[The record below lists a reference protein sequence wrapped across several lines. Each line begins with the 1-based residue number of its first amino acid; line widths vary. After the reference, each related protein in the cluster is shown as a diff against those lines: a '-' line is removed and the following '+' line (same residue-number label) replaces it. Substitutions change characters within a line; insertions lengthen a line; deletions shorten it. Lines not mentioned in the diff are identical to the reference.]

1 MSEEWV
7 TDAMSK
13 IDVNHDNFLSYVPNN
28 KILKRREEDKEN
40 RRVEDQQ
47 QLTSYRWPEFGTKIK
62 LINQLRASSE
72 QGNPLPIPASLS
84 LPFPSSI
91 HLFFLILSILSY
103 SYQCLESITAAKK
116 KTAAAEVTAPPK
128 TSLTASPD
136 LESRTVPILKRE
148 DVVYKS
154 VRNLLGEE
162 KEVVDL
168 VFSEEQVAD
177 MDKGLEDGG
186 ETSATTLDLE
196 ERTKGDG
203 EVEEK
208 EIHEPVQRPTAMDV
222 EDTKKED
229 EGEVQTIHVTV
240 RSQDEIAPHS
250 VEDDE
255 VDEREVFVIM
265 EQQIVKTNEVEMKQ
279 EARLQHEV
287 EEEEE
292 EMRTEVRAGEK
303 KSEGAVAREDKRE
316 EREVPVEI
324 KVELEGDGTTD
335 VRPDDFA
342 DLVSLSPSCSLL
354 VLLFKFFI
362 LFCFI

>member
-1 MSEEWV
+1 M
-7 TDAMSK
+7 
-13 IDVNHDNFLSYVPNN
+13 
-28 KILKRREEDKEN
+28 
-40 RRVEDQQ
+40 
-47 QLTSYRWPEFGTKIK
+47 
-62 LINQLRASSE
+62 
-72 QGNPLPIPASLS
+72 
-84 LPFPSSI
+84 
-91 HLFFLILSILSY
+91 
-103 SYQCLESITAAKK
+103 
-116 KTAAAEVTAPPK
+116 TAPPK
-128 TSLTASPD
+128 TSSTASPD

-186 ETSATTLDLE
+186 ETSTTTLDLE
-196 ERTKGDG
+196 ERTKEDG

-265 EQQIVKTNEVEMKQ
+265 EQQIVKTNEMEMKQ

-292 EMRTEVRAGEK
+292 EEMRTEVRAGEE

-342 DLVSLSPSCSLL
+342 DLVSLSPSCSFFLSFL
-354 VLLFKFFI
+354 YCFVLFDKVIGIAIVDSCVRTSRQYPKEPRSCRGMTFFVILSYSFFI
-362 LFCFI
+362 LFKICSSPALLLLFVSFLTSLH